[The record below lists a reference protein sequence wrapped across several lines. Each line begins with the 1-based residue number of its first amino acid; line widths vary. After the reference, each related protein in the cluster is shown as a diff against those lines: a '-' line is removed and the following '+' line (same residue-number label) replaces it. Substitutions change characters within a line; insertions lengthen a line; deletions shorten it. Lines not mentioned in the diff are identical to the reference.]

1 MVMHVLTAA
10 VYTGFMV
17 LSFWSGFRFFRRS
30 PGSFEIRAG
39 RFLVLPIF
47 VSLLWLLAYRVLWAI
62 YYYHNWD
69 RLQATFA
76 LAHGISIYHGLND
89 GVVLNTIY
97 GPVAFLL
104 YLPAALTNDPHLSMR
119 IAVGIVMA
127 CFFLPALLHFWGRK
141 KPAEDSYAPDTATR
155 FLAFFLFCSFPLVV
169 SALRAAAFNIHVDGA
184 ALGLSALAWLP
195 LYCFQNSRCPDPWL
209 WFSALAA
216 VLAVWT
222 KQVTVPLLIALPLYI
237 GL

>member
-47 VSLLWLLAYRVLWAI
+47 VSLLWLLAYRVLWA
-62 YYYHNWD
+62 
-69 RLQATFA
+69 
-76 LAHGISIYHGLND
+76 IYHGLND